1 MKGGENMWVY
11 WKYGHLPRRF
21 RRRRFNERLEF
32 LLLLGAER
40 AVEHLCIIK
49 ISWRRIGL
57 RVDLHA
63 IGRPTH
69 GLICAQSSTQVGAAG
84 LKSEISMSGFL
95 LSSSASVPP

>member
-49 ISWRRIGL
+49 ISWRLVLNRTS
-57 RVDLHA
+57 R
-63 IGRPTH
+63 RPPRH
-69 GLICAQSSTQVGAAG
+69 R
-84 LKSEISMSGFL
+84 
-95 LSSSASVPP
+95 PPDAPSRTG